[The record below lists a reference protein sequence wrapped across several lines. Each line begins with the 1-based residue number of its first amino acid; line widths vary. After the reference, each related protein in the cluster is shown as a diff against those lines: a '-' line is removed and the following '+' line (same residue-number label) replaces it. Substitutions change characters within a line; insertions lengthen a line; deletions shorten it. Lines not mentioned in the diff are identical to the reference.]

1 MVWQT
6 AHAVNIPI
14 IGMGGVTSAEDVIE
28 MMMAGATAVQVGAAN
43 LRDPFA
49 CKKIIDDLP
58 AAMDK
63 LSIDKL
69 EDIIGIV

>member
-1 MVWQT
+1 
-6 AHAVNIPI
+6 
-14 IGMGGVTSAEDVIE
+14 
-28 MMMAGATAVQVGAAN
+28 MMAGATAVQVGAAN

-63 LSIDKL
+63 LGIDKL
-69 EDIIGIV
+69 ENIIGIV